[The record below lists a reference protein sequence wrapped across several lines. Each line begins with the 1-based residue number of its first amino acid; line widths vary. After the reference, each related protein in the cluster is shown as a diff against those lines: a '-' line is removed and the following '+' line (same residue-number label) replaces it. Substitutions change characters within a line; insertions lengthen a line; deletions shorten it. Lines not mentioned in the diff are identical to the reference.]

1 MKYYYHKLL
10 IKYNNIIN
18 EIILIKNDEQL
29 EKYLK
34 DIIEDTILGIDT
46 EFRRIDSYSPELCL
60 IQIASKNHLE
70 CIDVLSI
77 NNLKPLFDKLY
88 DGKTLW
94 VIHSAR
100 QDIEALYNLSDR
112 IPSLLFDTQIGAS
125 FLNYPLQ
132 VSYQAITEKLQNIFL
147 EKKFTRFD
155 WRKRPL
161 PDDVLRYAL
170 DDVKYLLPNYRIL
183 KGELINQGKMSW
195 AEEEIQFLLNKDTYE
210 PNYRQILKKT
220 KGINKVSLKKQE
232 NAFKLIYWR
241 ESVAQQKNK
250 PRKWIMS
257 DESLIGY
264 ANGNKKLTDS
274 QNNLFENFIKIS
286 KFKVRPEDSL
296 VAKKPLSES
305 EKLLK
310 NQLKEK
316 INLLST
322 KYAIPSEL
330 ICSSK
335 NLVKLIRGDKTLSI
349 KSEWRSELFK
359 L

>member
-10 IKYNNIIN
+10 IKYNNTIN
-18 EIILIKNDEQL
+18 KNILIKNDEQL
-29 EKYLK
+29 EKYLN
-34 DIIEDTILGIDT
+34 DINEEYTLGIDT

-60 IQIASKNHLE
+60 IQIATKNQLE
-70 CIDVLSI
+70 CIDILSI
-77 NNLKPLFDKLY
+77 NNLEPLFDKLY

-100 QDIEALYNLSDR
+100 QDIEALYYLSGR
-112 IPSLLFDTQIGAS
+112 IPSLLFDSQIGAS

-161 PDDVLRYAL
+161 PNDVLKYAL
-170 DDVKYLLPNYRIL
+170 DDVKYLLPNYKIL
-183 KGELINQGKMSW
+183 KKELINQGKLSW
-195 AEEEIQFLLNKDTYE
+195 AEEEVQFLLNKDTYE

-220 KGINKVSLKKQE
+220 KGINKISHKNQE
-232 NAFKLIYWR
+232 NAFKLIHWR
-241 ESVAQQKNK
+241 ESIAQQKNK

-257 DESLIGY
+257 DETLIDY
-264 ANGNKKLTDS
+264 ANGQRKLSDS
-274 QNNLFENFIKIS
+274 QNKLFKNFIKIS
-286 KFKVRPEDSL
+286 KLKAGPEDSL
-296 VAKKPLSES
+296 VAKKPLSEG

-310 NQLKEK
+310 NQLKDK

-335 NLVKLIRGDKTLSI
+335 NLVKLIKGDNTFSI
-349 KSEWRSELFK
+349 QSGWRSEIFK

>member
-10 IKYNNIIN
+10 IKYNNAIN
-18 EIILIKNDEQL
+18 VITLIKNNEQL
-29 EKYLK
+29 EKYLNN
-34 DIIEDTILGIDT
+34 INEESILGIDT

-60 IQIASKNHLE
+60 VQIASKRQLE

-77 NNLKPLFDKLY
+77 NNLEPLFKKLY

-100 QDIEALYNLSDR
+100 QDIEALYYLSNR

-125 FLNYPLQ
+125 FLNYPIQ
-132 VSYQAITEKLQNIFL
+132 VSYQTITEKLQNIFL

-161 PDDVLRYAL
+161 PNDVLKYAL

-183 KGELINQGKMSW
+183 KKELVNQGKLSW
-195 AEEEIQFLLNKDTYE
+195 VEEEVQFLLNKDTYE
-210 PNYRQILKKT
+210 PNYRKILKKT
-220 KGINKVSLKKQE
+220 KGIHKISHKNQE
-232 NAFKLIYWR
+232 NAFKLIHWR
-241 ESVAQQKNK
+241 ESIAQQKNK

-257 DESLIGY
+257 DESLIDY
-264 ANGNKKLTDS
+264 ANGQRRLSDSKNK
-274 QNNLFENFIKIS
+274 LFENFIKRS
-286 KFKVRPEDSL
+286 KLKAGSEDLL

-310 NQLKEK
+310 NQLKDK

-335 NLVKLIRGDKTLSI
+335 NLVKLVKGDNTLSI
-349 KSEWRSELFK
+349 QSGWRSKLFK

>member
-10 IKYNNIIN
+10 IKYNNDRPV
-18 EIILIKNDEQL
+18 IILIKNNEQL
-29 EKYLK
+29 EKYLN
-34 DIIEDTILGIDT
+34 DINEESILGIDT

-60 IQIASKNHLE
+60 VQIASKSHLE

-77 NNLKPLFDKLY
+77 NNLEPLFDKLY

-100 QDIEALYNLSDR
+100 QDIEALYYLSGR
-112 IPSLLFDTQIGAS
+112 TPSHLFDTQIGAS
-125 FLNYPLQ
+125 FLNYPIQ

-161 PDDVLRYAL
+161 PNDVLKYAL

-183 KGELINQGKMSW
+183 KKELVNQGKLSW
-195 AEEEIQFLLNKDTYE
+195 AEEEVQFLLNKDTYE

-220 KGINKVSLKKQE
+220 KGINKISHKNQE
-232 NAFKLIYWR
+232 NAFKLIHWR
-241 ESVAQQKNK
+241 ESIAQQKNK

-257 DESLIGY
+257 DESLIDY
-264 ANGNKKLTDS
+264 ASGQRKLSDS
-274 QNNLFENFIKIS
+274 QNKLFENFIRKS
-286 KFKVRPEDSL
+286 KLIAGPEDSL
-296 VAKKPLSES
+296 SAKKPLSES
-305 EKLLK
+305 ETLLK
-310 NQLKEK
+310 NQLKDK

-335 NLVKLIRGDKTLSI
+335 NLVKLIKGDNTLSI
-349 KSEWRSELFK
+349 QSGWRSELFK

>member
-10 IKYNNIIN
+10 IKYNNTIN
-18 EIILIKNDEQL
+18 VIILIENNEQL
-29 EKYLK
+29 EKYLNN
-34 DIIEDTILGIDT
+34 INEESILGIDT

-60 IQIASKNHLE
+60 VQIASKSHLE

-77 NNLKPLFDKLY
+77 NNLEPLFDKLY
-88 DGKTLW
+88 DDKTLW

-100 QDIEALYNLSDR
+100 QDIEALYYLSNR

-125 FLNYPLQ
+125 FLNYPIQ
-132 VSYQAITEKLQNIFL
+132 VSYQMITEKLQNIFL

-161 PDDVLRYAL
+161 SNDVLKYAL

-183 KGELINQGKMSW
+183 KKELIYQGKLSW

-220 KGINKVSLKKQE
+220 KGIHKISHKNQE
-232 NAFKLIYWR
+232 NAFKLIHWR
-241 ESVAQQKNK
+241 ESLAQQKNK

-257 DESLIGY
+257 DESLIDY
-264 ANGNKKLTDS
+264 ANGQRKLSNS
-274 QNNLFENFIKIS
+274 QNKLFENFIRKS
-286 KFKVRPEDSL
+286 KLKSGPEDL
-296 VAKKPLSES
+296 LAVKKPLSES
-305 EKLLK
+305 ETLLK
-310 NQLKEK
+310 NQLKDK
-316 INLLST
+316 INLLSI
-322 KYAIPSEL
+322 KYAIPPEL

-335 NLVKLIRGDKTLSI
+335 NLVKLIKGDNTLPIQSG
-349 KSEWRSELFK
+349 WRSELFK

>member
-10 IKYNNIIN
+10 IKYNNTIN
-18 EIILIKNDEQL
+18 KNILIKNDEQL
-29 EKYLK
+29 EKYLN
-34 DIIEDTILGIDT
+34 DINKEYILGIDT

-60 IQIASKNHLE
+60 IQIATKNQLE
-70 CIDVLSI
+70 CIDILTI
-77 NNLKPLFDKLY
+77 NNLEPLFDKLY

-100 QDIEALYNLSDR
+100 QDIEALFFLSGR
-112 IPSLLFDTQIGAS
+112 IPSLLFDSQIGAS

-132 VSYQAITEKLQNIFL
+132 VSYQAITEQLQNIFL
-147 EKKFTRFD
+147 DKKFTRFD

-161 PDDVLRYAL
+161 PDDVLKYAL

-183 KGELINQGKMSW
+183 KKELINQGKLSW
-195 AEEEIQFLLNKDTYE
+195 VEEEVQFLLKKNTYE

-220 KGINKVSLKKQE
+220 KGINKISHKNQE
-232 NAFKLIYWR
+232 NAFKLIHWR
-241 ESVAQQKNK
+241 ESIAQQKNK

-257 DESLIGY
+257 DETLIDY
-264 ANGNKKLTDS
+264 ANGQRKLSDS
-274 QNNLFENFIKIS
+274 QNKLFENFIKKS
-286 KFKVRPEDSL
+286 KLKVFPEDLL
-296 VAKKPLSES
+296 VAKKPLLES

-310 NQLKEK
+310 NQLKNK
-316 INLLST
+316 INLLSN
-322 KYAIPSEL
+322 KYDMPSEL

-335 NLVKLIRGDKTLSI
+335 NLVKLIKGDNTISI
-349 KSEWRSELFK
+349 QSGWRAELFK

>member
-10 IKYNNIIN
+10 IKYNNTIN
-18 EIILIKNDEQL
+18 VVILIKNNEQL
-29 EKYLK
+29 EKYLN
-34 DIIEDTILGIDT
+34 DINEESILGIDT

-60 IQIASKNHLE
+60 VQIASKNHLE

-77 NNLKPLFDKLY
+77 NNLEPLFDKLY

-100 QDIEALYNLSDR
+100 QDIEALYYLSNR
-112 IPSLLFDTQIGAS
+112 IPNLLFDTQIGAS
-125 FLNYPLQ
+125 FLNYPIQ

-161 PDDVLRYAL
+161 PDDVLKYAL

-183 KGELINQGKMSW
+183 KKELIYQGKLSW
-195 AEEEIQFLLNKDTYE
+195 AEEEVQFLLNKDTYE
-210 PNYRQILKKT
+210 PNYIQILKKT
-220 KGINKVSLKKQE
+220 KGINKVSHKNQE
-232 NAFKLIYWR
+232 NAFKLIHWR
-241 ESVAQQKNK
+241 ESIAQQKNK

-257 DESLIGY
+257 DESLIDY
-264 ANGNKKLTDS
+264 ANGQRKLSDS
-274 QNNLFENFIKIS
+274 QNKLFENFIRKS
-286 KFKVRPEDSL
+286 KFKPILEHSL

-310 NQLKEK
+310 NQLKDK
-316 INLLST
+316 INLLSS
-322 KYAIPSEL
+322 KHAIPSEL

-335 NLVKLIRGDKTLSI
+335 NLVKLIKGDNTLSI
-349 KSEWRSELFK
+349 QSGWRSELFK

>member
-10 IKYNNIIN
+10 IKYNNTIN
-18 EIILIKNDEQL
+18 VIILIKNDEQL
-29 EKYLK
+29 EKYLN
-34 DIIEDTILGIDT
+34 DINEESILGIDT

-60 IQIASKNHLE
+60 VQIASKNHLE

-77 NNLKPLFDKLY
+77 NNLEPLFDKLY

-100 QDIEALYNLSDR
+100 QDIEALYYLSGR
-112 IPSLLFDTQIGAS
+112 TPSHLFDTQISAS
-125 FLNYPLQ
+125 FLNYPIQ

-161 PDDVLRYAL
+161 PNDVLKYAL
-170 DDVKYLLPNYRIL
+170 DDVKYLLPNYKIL
-183 KGELINQGKMSW
+183 KKELINQGKLSW
-195 AEEEIQFLLNKDTYE
+195 AEEEVQFLLNKDTFE
-210 PNYRQILKKT
+210 PNYRKILKKT
-220 KGINKVSLKKQE
+220 KGIHKISHKNQE
-232 NAFKLIYWR
+232 IAFKLIHWR
-241 ESVAQQKNK
+241 ESIAQQKNK

-257 DESLIGY
+257 DESLIDY
-264 ANGNKKLTDS
+264 ANGQRKLSDS
-274 QNNLFENFIKIS
+274 QNKLFENFIKKS
-286 KFKVRPEDSL
+286 KLRAAPEDSL

-310 NQLKEK
+310 NQLKDK
-316 INLLST
+316 INLLSS
-322 KYAIPSEL
+322 KHAIPSEL

-335 NLVKLIRGDKTLSI
+335 NLVKLIKGDNTLSI
-349 KSEWRSELFK
+349 QSGWRSELFK

>member
-10 IKYNNIIN
+10 IKYNNTIN
-18 EIILIKNDEQL
+18 KNILIKNDEQL
-29 EKYLK
+29 EKYLN
-34 DIIEDTILGIDT
+34 DINEEYTLGIDT

-60 IQIASKNHLE
+60 IQIATKNQLE
-70 CIDVLSI
+70 CIDILSI
-77 NNLKPLFDKLY
+77 NNLEPLFDKLY

-100 QDIEALYNLSDR
+100 QDIEALYYLSGR
-112 IPSLLFDTQIGAS
+112 IPSLLFDSQIGAS

-132 VSYQAITEKLQNIFL
+132 VSYQVITEKLQNIFL
-147 EKKFTRFD
+147 DKKFTRFD

-161 PDDVLRYAL
+161 PDDVLKYAL

-183 KGELINQGKMSW
+183 KKELINQAKLSW
-195 AEEEIQFLLNKDTYE
+195 VEEEVQFLLNKDTYE
-210 PNYRQILKKT
+210 PNYKQIFNKT
-220 KGINKVSLKKQE
+220 KGINKVSHKNQN
-232 NAFKLIYWR
+232 NAFKLLYWR

-257 DESLIGY
+257 DESVIDY
-264 ANGNKKLTDS
+264 ANGKKKLSDS
-274 QNNLFENFIKIS
+274 QNKLFENFIKKS
-286 KFKVRPEDSL
+286 KLKVIPEDLL
-296 VAKKPLSES
+296 VVKKPLSES

-310 NQLKEK
+310 NQLKDK
-316 INLLST
+316 INLLSN

-335 NLVKLIRGDKTLSI
+335 NLVNLIKGDNTLSI
-349 KSEWRSELFK
+349 QSGWRSELFK

>member
-10 IKYNNIIN
+10 IKYNNTIN
-18 EIILIKNDEQL
+18 TIILIKNDKQL

-34 DIIEDTILGIDT
+34 NINGDTVLGIDT

-60 IQIASKNHLE
+60 IQIASKDQLE

-77 NNLKPLFDKLY
+77 NNLAPLFDKLY

-100 QDIEALYNLSDR
+100 QDIEAMYYLSDR
-112 IPSLLFDTQIGAS
+112 IPSLLFDTQIAAS

-132 VSYQAITEKLQNIFL
+132 VSYQAITEKLQNILL

-161 PDDVLRYAL
+161 PNEVLQYAL
-170 DDVKYLLPNYRIL
+170 DDVKYLLPNYKIL
-183 KGELINQGKMSW
+183 KKELTSQGKLPW
-195 AEEEIQFLLNKDTYE
+195 AEEEVLFLLNKETYA

-220 KGINKVSLKKQE
+220 KGINKISHKSQE
-232 NAFKLIYWR
+232 KACQLIHWR
-241 ESVAQQKNK
+241 ESVALQKNK

-257 DESLIGY
+257 DKLLISY
-264 ANGNKKLTDS
+264 ATDQKKLSES
-274 QNNLFENFIKIS
+274 QNKLFKEFVKNS
-286 KFKVRPEDSL
+286 NFKVYPEDAL
-296 VAKKPLSES
+296 TPQKPLSES
-305 EKLLK
+305 EKIQKNKLK
-310 NQLKEK
+310 DK
-316 INLLST
+316 INLLSI
-322 KYAIPSEL
+322 KYSIPSEL

-335 NLVKLIRGDKTLSI
+335 NLVKLIKGDNNSSI
-349 KSEWRSELFK
+349 KSGWRSELFEQ
-359 L
+359 

>member
-10 IKYNNIIN
+10 IKYNNSIN
-18 EIILIKNDEQL
+18 VIILIKNNEQL
-29 EKYLK
+29 EKYLN
-34 DIIEDTILGIDT
+34 DINEESILGIDT

-60 IQIASKNHLE
+60 IQIASINYLE

-77 NNLKPLFDKLY
+77 NNLEPLFDKLY

-100 QDIEALYNLSDR
+100 QDIEALYYLSNR

-125 FLNYPLQ
+125 FLNYPIQ

-161 PDDVLRYAL
+161 PNDVLKYAL

-183 KGELINQGKMSW
+183 KKELVNQGKLSW
-195 AEEEIQFLLNKDTYE
+195 AEEEVEFLLNKDTYE

-220 KGINKVSLKKQE
+220 KGINKVSDKNQE
-232 NAFKLIYWR
+232 NAFKLVHWR
-241 ESVAQQKNK
+241 ESIAQQKNK

-257 DESLIGY
+257 DESLINY
-264 ANGNKKLTDS
+264 ANGKKKLSDS
-274 QNNLFENFIKIS
+274 QNKLFKNFIKIS
-286 KFKVRPEDSL
+286 KLKAGPEDSL

-310 NQLKEK
+310 NQLKDK

-335 NLVKLIRGDKTLSI
+335 NLVKLIKGDNTLTIQSG
-349 KSEWRSELFK
+349 WRSELFK

>member
-1 MKYYYHKLL
+1 M
-10 IKYNNIIN
+10 IIN
-18 EIILIKNDEQL
+18 DKQL

-34 DIIEDTILGIDT
+34 DINGDNVLGIDT

-60 IQIASKNHLE
+60 IQIASKDYLE

-77 NNLKPLFDKLY
+77 NNLTPLFDRLY

-100 QDIEALYNLSDR
+100 QDIEAMYYLSDR

-132 VSYQAITEKLQNIFL
+132 VSYQAITKKLQNILL

-161 PDDVLRYAL
+161 PNEVLQYAL
-170 DDVKYLLPNYRIL
+170 DDVKYLLPNYKIL
-183 KGELINQGKMSW
+183 KKELTSQGKLPW
-195 AEEEIQFLLNKDTYE
+195 AKEETLFLLNKETYS

-220 KGINKVSLKKQE
+220 KGINKISQKSQE
-232 NAFKLIYWR
+232 KASQLIHWR

-257 DESLIGY
+257 DELLISY
-264 ANGNKKLTDS
+264 ANGEKKLSES
-274 QNNLFENFIKIS
+274 QNTLFEEFVKNS
-286 KFKVRPEDSL
+286 KFKVNPEYAL
-296 VAKKPLSES
+296 APQKPLTES
-305 EKLLK
+305 EKILK
-310 NQLKEK
+310 NQLKDK
-316 INLLST
+316 INLLSIR
-322 KYAIPSEL
+322 YNIPSEL

-335 NLVKLIRGDKTLSI
+335 NLVKLIKGDNNLSI
-349 KSEWRSELFK
+349 NSGWRSELFEQ
-359 L
+359 